1 MVQGRVLAFTPLAH
15 GDGMEAMLST
25 PIPQEKCRRAPGR
38 QPERVIKLSRMESYS
53 GRLGVCR
60 HMKVIILLQ
69 ADGELTGNHTVP
81 SAARS
86 SSGQEA
92 KAFIFLGG
100 RGC

>member
-1 MVQGRVLAFTPLAH
+1 MHQEGNRSVL
-15 GDGMEAMLST
+15 LSFL
-25 PIPQEKCRRAPGR
+25 
-38 QPERVIKLSRMESYS
+38 VLESYS

-69 ADGELTGNHTVP
+69 ADGELTGNHTVLG
-81 SAARS
+81 AACS